1 MHAEHCRA
9 TLVTQTDRQT
19 DRERE
24 RERLVIGY
32 RLHTNDQSSVLAL
45 FTQTLARDRD
55 KRQITTRNNKNN
67 NVIWQWRRWDWGIFR
82 GHLQVHQQIRWM
94 YIRENNNISL
104 DAYRATCEDNKYS
117 IVYYYTGIKLD

>member
-9 TLVTQTDRQT
+9 TLQSRRQTDRQ
-19 DRERE
+19 RERE

-67 NVIWQWRRWDWGIFR
+67 NVI
-82 GHLQVHQQIRWM
+82 
-94 YIRENNNISL
+94 
-104 DAYRATCEDNKYS
+104 
-117 IVYYYTGIKLD
+117 